1 MTPERP
7 SVGVSTMRIDNNEP
21 NKIYKDFWDW
31 LLNDWHTIFLVGL
44 VIGYFYYLIT
54 TTEA

>member
-1 MTPERP
+1 
-7 SVGVSTMRIDNNEP
+7 MRINNDDP
-21 NKIYKDFWDW
+21 NKKYEDFRDW
-31 LLNDWHTIFLVGL
+31 LFEDWHIIFLLAL